1 MKTYQGFGKN
11 VTPSKFFTE
20 YAYTLSNI
28 SKNIVFKHFYTDIIM
43 SIKYTIN
50 SSTKTLYTL
59 NAIHE
64 QNPHPD
70 IMNDWKKFK

>member
-1 MKTYQGFGKN
+1 
-11 VTPSKFFTE
+11 
-20 YAYTLSNI
+20 
-28 SKNIVFKHFYTDIIM
+28 M

-50 SSTKTLYTL
+50 SSTKTVYTL

>member
-1 MKTYQGFGKN
+1 MLLLQNFLQN
-11 VTPSKFFTE
+11 MH
-20 YAYTLSNI
+20 TLLVIYSI
-28 SKNIVFKHFYTDIIM
+28 SKNIVFKNFYTDIIM

-50 SSTKTLYTL
+50 SSTKTVYTL